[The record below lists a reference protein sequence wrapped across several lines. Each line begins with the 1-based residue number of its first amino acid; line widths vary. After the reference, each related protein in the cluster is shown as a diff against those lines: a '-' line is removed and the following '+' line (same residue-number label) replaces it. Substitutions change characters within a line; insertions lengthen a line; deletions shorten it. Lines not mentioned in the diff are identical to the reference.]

1 MTCCLLGLLPT
12 VSCWTLLPEGRR
24 TALQTGLRFNSWG
37 HSRLSWHHWRKKQ
50 PQPLPRSLDCN
61 AAPWDVL
68 QGSIVDPRY
77 WQQQSFLAGTLKKM
91 LPQKKSLTALEL
103 EPADAKHISYMRPAE
118 ESGDRLDQYIVL
130 GTVDNKLGEELIQ
143 QGRLNRAKTEFR
155 TWVPGQKADSRLAA
169 IDVALVSAG
178 TIKRLGPFA
187 VCQGLAEIR
196 KVLWSKGRV
205 IIVANEADEAA
216 LGVKLESFVEGEGGL
231 ESLKPGSTAAKF
243 AQVLRDTGLRLEGAL
258 RNDCGLVLGICLKQA
273 AAGQLA
279 KAIDAVERTRA
290 KKQKLQAATGAKR
303 KKSSRRFG

>member
-1 MTCCLLGLLPT
+1 
-12 VSCWTLLPEGRR
+12 
-24 TALQTGLRFNSWG
+24 
-37 HSRLSWHHWRKKQ
+37 
-50 PQPLPRSLDCN
+50 
-61 AAPWDVL
+61 
-68 QGSIVDPRY
+68 
-77 WQQQSFLAGTLKKM
+77 M

-155 TWVPGQKADSRLAA
+155 TWVPGQKADSQLEA